1 MRMLDFWFHFWYV
14 CAELINSRAA
24 MLGIVAAAGSEIIS
38 GQSVWSQIAGKY
50 IDGEVVEK
58 AHGNSILYFGAIV
71 VIITMAS
78 LAPKFLGDNPKAEEK
93 EFGPFTA
100 TAETINGRV
109 AMMGFISLLVVEF
122 FKQSPIF

>member
-1 MRMLDFWFHFWYV
+1 
-14 CAELINSRAA
+14 
-24 MLGIVAAAGSEIIS
+24 MLGIVAAAGSEILS

-50 IDGEVVEK
+50 VDGEMVEK

-78 LAPKFLGDNPKAEEK
+78 LAPKFLGNNPSAEDK

-100 TAETINGRV
+100 TAETINGRA
-109 AMMGFISLLVVEF
+109 AMMGFISLLAVEL

>member
-1 MRMLDFWFHFWYV
+1 MRMLDFWFHFRYV

-24 MLGIVAAAGSEIIS
+24 MLGIVAAAGSEILS

-58 AHGNSILYFGAIV
+58 AHGNSTLYFGAIV

-100 TAETINGRV
+100 TAETINGRL